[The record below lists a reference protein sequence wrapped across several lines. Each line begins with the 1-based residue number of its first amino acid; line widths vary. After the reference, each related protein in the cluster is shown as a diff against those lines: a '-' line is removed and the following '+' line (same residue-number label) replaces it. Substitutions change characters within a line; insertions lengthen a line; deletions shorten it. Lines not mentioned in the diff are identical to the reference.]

1 MLLMLFFFGSL
12 SCIAQSNISI
22 SQLKTNINLA
32 TNSQKKLSALLDFC
46 GGWESYSPDT
56 LKKYAIATEQLA
68 VSLNDNRAIIQ
79 SDYYQAI
86 YFFQV
91 NKLDSGLIKINAVL
105 KDYKKAFPY
114 DEMYVKIYA
123 LRGNI
128 LLRTDRMHE
137 LMSQDFEWIKLSE
150 QHKDTLGIARG
161 QIGIGNVNLK
171 LKKYEEALVWY
182 HTALSLMRNPV
193 YKRKLSFIYNNISI
207 IFYHLAKEDSAIY
220 YVKEGIRYSKEDQNL
235 TNTANALYLYGG
247 ELAEFHHLNE
257 AEENFKA
264 AIEVRKKVGDVYYL
278 ITDMAQL
285 ALFYADNK
293 NPDKGIQICREALM
307 LGEKNSLDYNS
318 LNSIYESLAKN
329 YLVANS
335 YKDYGEILVKQMS
348 LKDSFYKKN
357 SAELMAE
364 IQAKYY
370 VQKKENTIIAQ
381 KLQLVSKNYQLY
393 GSLLLLLLAFFSG
406 YIIFMQ
412 YRKKQKLKF
421 KFMHED
427 EKRLASEAVLIA
439 EENERKRIAADL
451 HDNMGAYAAAII
463 ANVDELSRS
472 KNFHESTLLNLKS
485 NAKEIVNNLRDTIWA
500 SNKQNIS
507 LTGISDR
514 FKDYLQK
521 VSPAYPSIKIELEEN
536 ILVNHFLSSIQA
548 LNLYRILQ
556 EAVTNSFKHS
566 SCNNIKIKFFSNES
580 LYISITD
587 DGKGINLA
595 EDDNRGNGITNM
607 KIRSSDA
614 RMNLA
619 ITSIKNEGTKIE
631 ITPDAVLQI

>member
-1 MLLMLFFFGSL
+1 M
-12 SCIAQSNISI
+12 
-22 SQLKTNINLA
+22 
-32 TNSQKKLSALLDFC
+32 
-46 GGWESYSPDT
+46 
-56 LKKYAIATEQLA
+56 AI
-68 VSLNDNRAIIQ
+68 SLNDKRSIIL
-79 SDYYQAI
+79 SNYYQAI

-91 NKLDSGLIKINAVL
+91 NKLDSGLIKINEVL
-105 KDYKKAFPY
+105 RDYKKAFPY
-114 DEMYVKIYA
+114 DEVYVKIYA

-128 LLRTDRMHE
+128 LLRTDEMKE

-150 QHKDTLGIARG
+150 KNKDTLGIARG
-161 QIGIGNVNLK
+161 QIGIGNIDLK
-171 LKKYEEALVWY
+171 LKQYEEALIWY

-207 IFYHLAKEDSAIY
+207 IFYHLAKEDSTIY
-220 YVKEGIRYSKEDQNL
+220 YVKEGIRYSKENQNL

-247 ELAEFHHLNE
+247 ELAEFHHLKE

-278 ITDMAQL
+278 IADMAQL

-293 NPDKGIQICREALM
+293 NPYKGIQICKEALL
-307 LGEKNSLDYNS
+307 LGEKNTLDYNS

-329 YLVANS
+329 YLVANN
-335 YKDYGEILVKQMS
+335 YKNYGEILVKQMS
-348 LKDSFYKKN
+348 LKDSFYKRN
-357 SAELMAE
+357 SAESMAE
-364 IQAKYY
+364 IQAKYEF
-370 VQKKENTIIAQ
+370 QKKENTIIAQ

-393 GSLLLLLLAFFSG
+393 GSLLGLFFAFLSG

-412 YRKKQKLKF
+412 YQKKQKLRF
-421 KFMHED
+421 KFMRLD
-427 EKRLASEAVLIA
+427 EKRLASEAVLNA

-451 HDNMGAYAAAII
+451 HDNMGAYATAII
-463 ANVDELSRS
+463 ANVDEIART
-472 KNFHESTLLNLKS
+472 KNIQESTLINLKS
-485 NAKEIVNNLRDTIWA
+485 NAKEIVNNLRDTIWV

-521 VSPAYPSIKIELEEN
+521 VSPAYPAIIIELEEN
-536 ILVNHFLSSIQA
+536 IIVNQFLSSIQA

-566 SCNNIKIKFFSNES
+566 SCNNIKIKFLSNES

-587 DGKGINLA
+587 D
-595 EDDNRGNGITNM
+595 
-607 KIRSSDA
+607 
-614 RMNLA
+614 
-619 ITSIKNEGTKIE
+619 
-631 ITPDAVLQI
+631 